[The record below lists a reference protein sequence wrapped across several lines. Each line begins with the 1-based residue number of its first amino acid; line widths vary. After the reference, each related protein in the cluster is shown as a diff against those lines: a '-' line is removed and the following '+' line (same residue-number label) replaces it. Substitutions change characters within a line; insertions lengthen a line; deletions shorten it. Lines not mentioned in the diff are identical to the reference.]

1 MLLLHILKQILS
13 SEIPNK
19 SESSTCHREY
29 KSRSSHVTK
38 KIIWLHVISSKITQF
53 YTDLEYLLPLFCKTP
68 FKCHLS
74 PQSLVPAEDYEDEDE
89 EVTRINGQGQTE
101 GQEEEG
107 EDKPEW
113 GGKGGTISDNAYTGY
128 GQILV
133 RQLVSTWYYVLSWDS

>member
-1 MLLLHILKQILS
+1 MTGNISREVVMQLKNNLI
-13 SEIPNK
+13 
-19 SESSTCHREY
+19 TC
-29 KSRSSHVTK
+29 
-38 KIIWLHVISSKITQF
+38 KIFQ
-53 YTDLEYLLPLFCKTP
+53 YLLPLFCKTL
-68 FKCHLS
+68 FKCHLCW
-74 PQSLVPAEDYEDEDE
+74 QSLVPAEDYEDEDE

-133 RQLVSTWYYVLSWDS
+133 HQLVST